1 MFGKWTLLL
10 DREPSQNTNIYF
22 NIIDNQHIINKTLKI
37 LSVLTHFL
45 PYIFMCAP

>member
-1 MFGKWTLLL
+1 MFGKLTLLF
-10 DREPSQNTNIYF
+10 DREPSQNINIYF
-22 NIIDNQHIINKTLKI
+22 NIIDNQHVINTIPEI